1 MKKLLITA
9 AALALAFP
17 IAANADSVTGTVGA
31 AGDAAAGVT
40 AGSTSASADASMN
53 ASGALSALGDSQG
66 GIDAI
71 GKVDANTNIQ
81 VVAVTDA
88 DLSADAMSQH
98 DSDIKK
104 LQAAIAAQADLKA
117 KLDAQSIDPSKVV
130 AVDTAADG
138 TLVLYTKG

>member
-31 AGDAAAGVT
+31 AGEAA
-40 AGSTSASADASMN
+40 AGSTSAAANASMN

-66 GIDAI
+66 AIDAV
-71 GKVDANTNIQ
+71 GKVDASTNIQ

-88 DLSADAMSQH
+88 DIPADAVSQH

-104 LQAAIAAQADLKA
+104 LQAAIDAQADLKA
-117 KLDAQSIDPSKVV
+117 KLQAQSVDVNNVV
-130 AVDTAADG
+130 AADTAADG